1 MRWSRAG
8 LGLAASTSR
17 RRAGQAS
24 EPTWWERA
32 VGYRPLPST
41 LAESLR
47 AVGVAEV
54 FEIGDGVRPARIFD
68 AVHAGYK
75 LAMRI

>member
-1 MRWSRAG
+1 MI
-8 LGLAASTSR
+8 
-17 RRAGQAS
+17 
-24 EPTWWERA
+24 A
-32 VGYRPLPST
+32 VDNTGTRQRVDADSVVTALGYRPLPST